1 MTHQNFKSAFLGAVC
16 HPKNVLRE
24 YLAAFKN
31 KCQADILSFIDGWI
45 KTNRSK
51 QRPDWVRLSAS
62 YLADSLGYC
71 KKTIATHL
79 KKLVEMG
86 VLVRD
91 TLIKLFACDT
101 AYSYK
106 IDEAVLLDKVGNFD
120 CASEV
125 NLPLQQSKVTT
136 LEEKKDPAYY
146 IDLNKEINSNNAEN
160 VVASLQTNNIEVQPR
175 YPENNQSIISEEKIK
190 QVETLGVDKIFPAL
204 AAEIEKAEPEVF
216 DNAIAVVKK
225 AVAKGKVSNIAAYLM
240 DALKKRFEPSKS
252 EKVLDRNAQFTLW
265 RKASPANSVAAR
277 FSRSDR
283 GCIEISA
290 DGDTW
295 VEWQDR

>member
-62 YLADSLGYC
+62 YLAANLGYC
-71 KKTIATHL
+71 KKTITTHL

-86 VLVRD
+86 VLIRD

-106 IDEAVLLDKVGNFD
+106 IDEAVLLDRVGNFD

-125 NLPLQQSKVTT
+125 NLPLQQSNSAP

-146 IDLNKEINSNNAEN
+146 IDSNKEINSNNAEN
-160 VVASLQTNNIEVQPR
+160 VVASLQTNNIEVQPT
-175 YPENNQSIISEEKIK
+175 YPENNQSIISEERIK

-225 AVAKGKVSNIAAYLM
+225 AVAKGKVSNVAAYLM
-240 DALKKRFEPSKS
+240 DALRKKFEPSTS
-252 EKVLDRNAQFTLW
+252 VKVLDRNARFAAW
-265 RKASPANSVAAR
+265 RKASFTNAKATTY
-277 FSRSDR
+277 SRTDGNR
-283 GCIEISA
+283 ILISA